1 MVVIRKEYLTAKNR
15 PKRLYIN
22 ELSGKV
28 IKGGPGILKQTGQSR
43 VSQVSGNNKGG
54 GSSFVNVI
62 LDKKKGQHLLKNTGI
77 LDKII
82 SAADIKPTDTVLEIG
97 PGTGNLTVRLLPL
110 ARRVVAFD
118 IDPRMVAEV
127 KKRSVNLGYS
137 NLEVREGDALK
148 SDLGDFDVCTANLP
162 YQISSPF
169 VFKLL
174 SLQNKY
180 RCAVLM
186 FQEEFALRLLAEPG
200 EKHYCR
206 LSVNTRLFSKVTRV
220 CKVAPGSFNPPPKVN
235 SMVVKFEP
243 RKIPV
248 SVNFKE
254 WDGLMRIVFSR
265 KKKTIRANFNNSC
278 ILGVL
283 ENNYRV
289 WCSIHQKNP
298 SGDLPFKSYVFK
310 ILQDSGLSSK
320 RGFNVDINDFFR
332 LLFEFNKNGIHFVN
346 TQGNAPTNRQPDNL
360 DFLFS
365 DMDELNHQ
373 EEEEEDGDETLQDE
387 SKMTD

>member
-1 MVVIRKEYLTAKNR
+1 MVVIRKEYLTKNR
-15 PKRLYIN
+15 PNRVSIAD
-22 ELSGKV
+22 LSAKV
-28 IKGGPGILKQTGQSR
+28 VKSGQGIQKQTHSAKMDR
-43 VSQVSGNNKGG
+43 GG

-97 PGTGNLTVRLLPL
+97 PGTGNLTMRLLPL
-110 ARRVVAFD
+110 ARKVVAFD

-127 KKRSVNLGYS
+127 KKRSVNSGFS
-137 NLEVREGDALK
+137 NLQVREGDALK

-169 VFKLL
+169 VFRLL

-200 EKHYCR
+200 DKHYCR
-206 LSVNTRLFSKVTRV
+206 LSVNTRLFSRVTRV

-243 RKIPV
+243 KKIPV

-254 WDGLMRIVFSR
+254 WDGLMRICFSR
-265 KKKTIRANFNNSC
+265 KKKTIRANFNNSTTLN
-278 ILGVL
+278 IL
-283 ENNYRV
+283 ENNYKV
-289 WCSIHQKNP
+289 WCSIHHQNP
-298 SGDLPFKSYVFK
+298 AGEMPFKSFIFK
-310 ILQDSGLSSK
+310 ILEDSGLSAK
-320 RGFNVDINDFFR
+320 RGFNVDINDYFR
-332 LLFEFNKNGIHFVN
+332 LLFEFNKNGVHFVN
-346 TQGNAPTNRQPDNL
+346 IIQGNTSNNL

-365 DMDELNHQ
+365 NEDSDPDEVMQDNDHS
-373 EEEEEDGDETLQDE
+373 EDEQTMNDY
-387 SKMTD
+387 

>member
-1 MVVIRKEYLTAKNR
+1 MVVIRKEYLTKNR
-15 PKRLYIN
+15 PNKLNIN

-28 IKGGPGILKQTGQSR
+28 IKNGSGIQKQTSN
-43 VSQVSGNNKGG
+43 SQNSSHNKGG

-82 SAADIKPTDTVLEIG
+82 LAADIKPTDTVLEIG
-97 PGTGNLTVRLLPL
+97 PGTGNLTMRLLPL
-110 ARRVVAFD
+110 ARKVVAFD

-127 KKRSVNLGYS
+127 KKRSVNSGFN
-137 NLEVREGDALK
+137 NLEVREGDALR
-148 SDLGDFDVCTANLP
+148 SSFGDFDVCTANLP

-206 LSVNTRLFSKVTRV
+206 LSVNTKLFSKVTRV

-243 RKIPV
+243 KKIPV
-248 SVNFKE
+248 SVNFRE
-254 WDGLMRIVFSR
+254 WDGLMRICFSR
-265 KKKTIRANFNNSC
+265 KKKTIRANFNNSSVLN
-278 ILGVL
+278 IL
-283 ENNYRV
+283 ENNYKV
-289 WCSIHQKNP
+289 WSSINQKDPCGNM
-298 SGDLPFKSYVFK
+298 PFKTFIFK
-310 ILQDSGLSSK
+310 ILEDSGLSSK
-320 RGFNVDINDFFR
+320 RGFNVDINEYFR
-332 LLFEFNKNGIHFVN
+332 LLFEFNKNGVHFVN
-346 TQGNAPTNRQPDNL
+346 IIQGNTSNDNS
-360 DFLFS
+360 DHFEFLFS
-365 DMDELNHQ
+365 NAESDLDENM
-373 EEEEEDGDETLQDE
+373 EGNNNSSDDEFN
-387 SKMTD
+387 MTD

>member
-1 MVVIRKEYLTAKNR
+1 MVVIRKEYLTKNR
-15 PKRLYIN
+15 PNKLSPSD
-22 ELSGKV
+22 LSGKV
-28 IKGGPGILKQTGQSR
+28 NKSGTAIKKQTRNLIGS
-43 VSQVSGNNKGG
+43 KG

-97 PGTGNLTVRLLPL
+97 PGTGNLTMRLLPL
-110 ARRVVAFD
+110 ARKVVAFD

-127 KKRSVNLGYS
+127 KKRSLNSGFS

-148 SDLGDFDVCTANLP
+148 SSLGDFDVCTANLP

-206 LSVNTRLFSKVTRV
+206 LTVNTKLFSKVTRV

-243 RKIPV
+243 KKIPV

-254 WDGLMRIVFSR
+254 WDGLMRICFSR
-265 KKKTIRANFNNSC
+265 KKKTIRASFNNSTTLN
-278 ILGVL
+278 IL

-289 WCSIHQKNP
+289 WSSLYKKDPCQ
-298 SGDLPFKSYVFK
+298 DLPFKEFVFK
-310 ILQDSGLSSK
+310 ILHESGLSSK
-320 RGFNVDINDFFR
+320 RGFNVDMDEYFK
-332 LLFEFNKNGIHFVN
+332 LLYEFNKNGIHFVN
-346 TQGNAPTNRQPDNL
+346 IIQNSPNDNANNF

-365 DMDELNHQ
+365 NEESDVDESMN
-373 EEEEEDGDETLQDE
+373 ENDNQDE
-387 SKMTD
+387 NCDEMD

>member
-1 MVVIRKEYLTAKNR
+1 MVVIRKEYLTKNR
-15 PKRLYIN
+15 PNKLNIN

-28 IKGGPGILKQTGQSR
+28 IKSGSGIQKQAQG
-43 VSQVSGNNKGG
+43 SQNSANNKGG

-97 PGTGNLTVRLLPL
+97 PGTGNLTMRLLPL
-110 ARRVVAFD
+110 ARKVVAFD

-127 KKRSVNLGYS
+127 KKRSVNSGFS
-137 NLEVREGDALK
+137 NLEVKEGDALR
-148 SDLGDFDVCTANLP
+148 SSLGDFDVCTANLP

-169 VFKLL
+169 VFRLL

-206 LSVNTRLFSKVTRV
+206 LSVNTKLFSKVTRV

-235 SMVVKFEP
+235 SMVVKLEP
-243 RKIPV
+243 KKIPV
-248 SVNFKE
+248 SVNFRE
-254 WDGLMRIVFSR
+254 WDGLMRICFSR
-265 KKKTIRANFNNSC
+265 KKKTIRANFNNTTTLN
-278 ILGVL
+278 IL
-283 ENNYRV
+283 ENNYKV
-289 WCSIHQKNP
+289 WCSIHKKNP
-298 SGDLPFKSYVFK
+298 SGNLPFKAFVFK
-310 ILQDSGLSSK
+310 ILEDSGLSSK
-320 RGFNVDINDFFR
+320 RGFTVDINEYFR
-332 LLFEFNKNGIHFVN
+332 LLFELNKNGIHFVN
-346 TQGNAPTNRQPDNL
+346 IIKGNAINDNSDNF

-365 DMDELNHQ
+365 NADSDMDENMEGNHSS
-373 EEEEEDGDETLQDE
+373 EDEF
-387 SKMTD
+387 KMDD

>member
-1 MVVIRKEYLTAKNR
+1 MVVIRKEYLTKNR
-15 PKRLYIN
+15 PNKLNIN

-28 IKGGPGILKQTGQSR
+28 IKSGSGIQKQAQNSHNS
-43 VSQVSGNNKGG
+43 VHNKGG

-97 PGTGNLTVRLLPL
+97 PGTGNLTMRLLPL
-110 ARRVVAFD
+110 ARKVVAFD

-127 KKRSVNLGYS
+127 KKRSVNSGFN
-137 NLEVREGDALK
+137 NLEVREGDALR
-148 SDLGDFDVCTANLP
+148 SSLGDFDICTANLP

-200 EKHYCR
+200 DKHYCR
-206 LSVNTRLFSKVTRV
+206 LSVNTKLFSKVTRV

-243 RKIPV
+243 KKIPV
-248 SVNFKE
+248 SVNFRE
-254 WDGLMRIVFSR
+254 WDGLMRICFSR
-265 KKKTIRANFNNSC
+265 KKKTIRANFNNSSTLN
-278 ILGVL
+278 IL
-283 ENNYRV
+283 ENNYKV
-289 WCSIHQKNP
+289 WSSINQKNP
-298 SGDLPFKSYVFK
+298 CGDMPFKVFIFK
-310 ILQDSGLSSK
+310 ILEDSGLSSK
-320 RGFNVDINDFFR
+320 RGFNVDINEYFR
-332 LLFEFNKNGIHFVN
+332 LLFEFNKNGVHFVN
-346 TQGNAPTNRQPDNL
+346 IIQGKASNDNS
-360 DFLFS
+360 DNFEFLFS
-365 DMDELNHQ
+365 NAESDLDEDMEGNNYSEDEF
-373 EEEEEDGDETLQDE
+373 
-387 SKMTD
+387 KMSD